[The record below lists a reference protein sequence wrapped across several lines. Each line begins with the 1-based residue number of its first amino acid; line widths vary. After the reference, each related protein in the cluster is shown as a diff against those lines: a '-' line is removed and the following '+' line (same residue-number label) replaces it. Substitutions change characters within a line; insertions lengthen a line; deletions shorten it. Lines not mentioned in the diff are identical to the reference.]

1 MELKQLHRQNKD
13 RREKINNTLD
23 LIDEA
28 LESVVTSREEQETI
42 VSSLL
47 IEVGELRDIK
57 AKLVSEIDI
66 LESDRNEK
74 IADSKDVL
82 TELNLQHG
90 RLTKLISDAQKLYT
104 EEVQKRNTL
113 HDDLRD
119 EERDLKERET
129 ALEIKIDAFK
139 LERQEFNTEKRR
151 RAASDIL

>member
-28 LESVVTSREEQETI
+28 LESIVTSREEQETI

-66 LESDRNEK
+66 LESDRDEK

-82 TELNLQHG
+82 TELDLQHG

-104 EEVQKRNTL
+104 EEIQKRNTL

-119 EERDLKERET
+119 EERDLREREI
-129 ALEIKIDAFK
+129 ALEVKIDAFK

-151 RAASDIL
+151 RAAADTL